1 MENLSVLIYDYII
14 LHRLMFMKI
23 LLLSTQ
29 IKNDHTRSMHVI
41 GLVLNGHGFLSM
53 DSPPASPEGG
63 GRSFS
68 KVFLIHYC
76 NQISKLWKIEE
87 SAEAMK

>member
-1 MENLSVLIYDYII
+1 
-14 LHRLMFMKI
+14 
-23 LLLSTQ
+23 
-29 IKNDHTRSMHVI
+29 MHVI